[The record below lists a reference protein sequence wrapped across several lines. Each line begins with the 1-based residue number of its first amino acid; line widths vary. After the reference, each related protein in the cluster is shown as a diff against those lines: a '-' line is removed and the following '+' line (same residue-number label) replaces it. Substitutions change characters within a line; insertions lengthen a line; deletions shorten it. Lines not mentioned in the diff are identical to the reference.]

1 MAGMSLKDGKQ
12 ADKDVCEGQTSSY
25 LKFNSLK
32 KSLLNGFVD
41 YAANRKEIETILTCL
56 IYCSTSRTITGEAR
70 DAIIELIMRN
80 CEYRALNWA
89 ERLVDINGNAFTL
102 YLIKN

>member
-1 MAGMSLKDGKQ
+1 MDLKEDKQ
-12 ADKDVCEGQTSSY
+12 ADKDLC
-25 LKFNSLK
+25 
-32 KSLLNGFVD
+32 D
-41 YAANRKEIETILTCL
+41 ANQKEIETILTCL

-89 ERLVDINGNAFTL
+89 ERLVDINGTNNSVLCIFHVNTL
-102 YLIKN
+102 TIVNL

>member
-1 MAGMSLKDGKQ
+1 M
-12 ADKDVCEGQTSSY
+12 
-25 LKFNSLK
+25 
-32 KSLLNGFVD
+32 
-41 YAANRKEIETILTCL
+41 TCL

-89 ERLVDINGNAFTL
+89 ERLVDINGNDNSTQYASKESSIPCSLLLSCELFIF
-102 YLIKN
+102 LIL